1 MFNFSFLHFLF
12 RSRYLLHIQKG
23 KLLEMAEIKL
33 EYAFIHII
41 LIIFFLS
48 ETLGGGGIC
57 PSPGAYGPD
66 IIKCFCYNVLQ
77 NVLYLTLSGFCETQT

>member
-12 RSRYLLHIQKG
+12 RSRYLLHIHKG

-41 LIIFFLS
+41 LINFFLS
-48 ETLGGGGIC
+48 ETLGGGGGGGGDM
-57 PSPGAYGPD
+57 PLPRSVRP
-66 IIKCFCYNVLQ
+66 
-77 NVLYLTLSGFCETQT
+77 